1 MITSPEWYINA
12 PDSETLGPYTPEQMI
27 EFANDGSIAPNTQVW
42 NNTLAE
48 WITAGQVDGLF
59 SSPAHAVQEPS
70 MPSQAHEAALGDPSA
85 PAWYQNPSGTSSD
98 PKRPRPKSTIEFLES
113 FSKEVRS
120 LPEFEAV
127 RPTRRIGIRAFFA
140 RGADAFR
147 LSLKEKEIHV
157 FGLLQAVA
165 IGIAYLLWVQALDWF
180 PEEAW
185 NEDREGPS
193 VWDILF
199 LVWSILCIGFAA
211 FFLGVFSGCMGAVH
225 FLHAQGE
232 ESTIARCLKIVMPN
246 ALRLWAFHW
255 VDGFITCHRIL
266 ERLPKKEN
274 KPSPAARALSEAL
287 YYAWK
292 VGSIGFLPSLIL
304 GNSLIGAGKD
314 SLSLVKSRFKD
325 VALLRAG
332 YSAISWVIGILT
344 YLGGAYF
351 IVQSG
356 FVDLESTEST
366 GRQIFRFFLAAGIP
380 ILISVALIQMFIRP
394 LFIISLCEIYSEFAR
409 ERGDAVELPEAPKK
423 GTAALVT
430 FLAFLLVLTLAGFY
444 LKSFLTA

>member
-1 MITSPEWYINA
+1 MTTLPEWYYTA
-12 PDSETLGPYTPEQMI
+12 PDSGNRGPYSPEEMM
-27 EFANDGSIAPNTQVW
+27 EFAKDGTIDPSTPVW
-42 NNTLAE
+42 NDTLTE
-48 WITAGQVDGLF
+48 WIEAGQVDGFF
-59 SSPAHAVQEPS
+59 SPPAQVEQGSSKPD
-70 MPSQAHEAALGDPSA
+70 QALEEAAVTSKTPS
-85 PAWYQNPSGTSSD
+85 WHQNPAGALSATRKD
-98 PKRPRPKSTIEFLES
+98 RPESTLHFLES
-113 FSKEVRS
+113 FSKKVHS
-120 LPEFEAV
+120 LPEFKAA
-127 RPTRRIGIRAFFA
+127 RPTRRTGIRAFFA

-157 FGLLQAVA
+157 FGLLQAIA

-185 NEDREGPS
+185 DEDREGIS
-193 VWDILF
+193 RWDILF
-199 LVWSILCIGFAA
+199 LTWSILCIGFAA
-211 FFLGVFSGCMGAVH
+211 FFLGVFSACMGVVH

-255 VDGFITCHRIL
+255 VDGIITCNQIL
-266 ERLPKKEN
+266 ERLPKKDDN
-274 KPSPAARALSEAL
+274 KSPAARALSEAL

-314 SLSLVKSRFKD
+314 SLGLVKSRFKD

-332 YSAISWVIGILT
+332 YSAISWVIGIIT
-344 YLGGAYF
+344 YLGGTYF

-366 GRQIFRFFLAAGIP
+366 SRQIFRFFLAAGIP

-394 LFIISLCEIYSEFAR
+394 LFIISLCDLYSEFAHQ
-409 ERGDAVELPEAPKK
+409 RGDAISLAVAPKK
-423 GTAALVT
+423 GNSALV
-430 FLAFLLVLTLAGFY
+430 AFLVFVIVLTIAGFC
-444 LKSFLTA
+444 LKFFLTR